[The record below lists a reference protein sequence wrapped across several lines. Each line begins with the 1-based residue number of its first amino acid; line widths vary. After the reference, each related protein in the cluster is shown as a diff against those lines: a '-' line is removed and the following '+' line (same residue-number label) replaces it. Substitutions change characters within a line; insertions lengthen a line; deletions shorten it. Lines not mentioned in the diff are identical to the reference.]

1 MNTTMSSLM
10 PKIPFH
16 ERHQVITLLADMI
29 EEVQNGMYNAELTHK
44 QLSEL
49 RLIAIDAEQPLAA
62 KAIRLVMEALD
73 TTGNITVECF
83 DEEDLAGISAFEYFL
98 QLLQDPT
105 NRYNRE
111 DLRAL
116 RDELN
121 VVD

>member
-1 MNTTMSSLM
+1 M
-10 PKIPFH
+10 PKTPFH
-16 ERHQVITLLADMI
+16 QRHQVITLLADMI

-44 QLSEL
+44 QLAEL
-49 RLIAIDAEQPLAA
+49 RQMAIDAEQPLAA
-62 KAIRLVMEALD
+62 KCIRFVMEKID
-73 TTGNITVECF
+73 HTGNIAVECF
-83 DEEDLAGISAFEYFL
+83 DEEDLAGVSAFEYFL